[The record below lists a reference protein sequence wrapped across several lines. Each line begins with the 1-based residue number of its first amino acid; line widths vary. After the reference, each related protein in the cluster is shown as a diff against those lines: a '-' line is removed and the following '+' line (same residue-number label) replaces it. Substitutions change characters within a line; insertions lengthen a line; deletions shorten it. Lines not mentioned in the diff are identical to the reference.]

1 MFLKKLRVT
10 SNGARNIN
18 KITSLWL
25 ERKNFKQLTWRNH
38 STAGRNASGRVV
50 VWTKSSLKKRLIQP
64 IINYSMRSRVMSVIT
79 TFKLIPFQNKLV
91 SLSFLAS
98 GGITYL
104 PATDLFKVFGFIY
117 FVPKLSSLNPYL
129 TEPTLFLLA
138 SVKRLSKVSLI
149 ELFPGAGIQY
159 ARSSGTF
166 SRLVKIDFNNHTA
179 LLQLP
184 SGVRKLFSL
193 YSLASLGPVA
203 LKNKRLAMNTKS
215 GYWRSYGVKSIVRGV
230 ARNPVDHPHGGR
242 TKAIRY
248 PRTPWGKTTK
258 FK

>member
-1 MFLKKLRVT
+1 MFLKKLRIV
-10 SNGARNIN
+10 SNASRNI
-18 KITSLWL
+18 KKLTSLWL
-25 ERKNFKQLTWRNH
+25 ERRNFKQLTWRKYSN
-38 STAGRNASGRVV
+38 SGRNDSGRVV
-50 VWTKSSLKKRLIQP
+50 VWTKSSLKLKLIRP
-64 IINYSMRSRVMSVIT
+64 LINYSMRSKIMSVIT

-98 GGITYL
+98 GGVTYL
-104 PATDLFKVFGFIY
+104 PATDLFKIFGFIY
-117 FVPKLSSLNPYL
+117 FSPKLTSLNSYL
-129 TEPTLFLLA
+129 TEPSLFLLF
-138 SVKRLSKVSLI
+138 SIKRLSKVSLL

-166 SRLVKIDFNNHTA
+166 ARLIKLDFITHTA

-184 SGVRKLFSL
+184 SGVRKTFSI
-193 YSLASLGPVA
+193 YSLASLGQVA
-203 LKNKRLAMNTKS
+203 LKSKRLLTNTKS
-215 GYWRSYGVKSIVRGV
+215 GYWRSFGIKPIVRGV

-242 TKAIRY
+242 AKSIKY

>member
-1 MFLKKLRVT
+1 LFLKKLRIV
-10 SNGARNIN
+10 SNASRNI
-18 KITSLWL
+18 KKLTSLWL
-25 ERKNFKQLTWRNH
+25 ERKNFKQLTWRKYSN
-38 STAGRNASGRVV
+38 AGRNDSGRVV
-50 VWTKSSLKKRLIQP
+50 VWTKSSLKLKLIRP
-64 IINYSMRSRVMSVIT
+64 LINYSMRSNIMSTIT

-98 GGITYL
+98 GGVTYL
-104 PATDLFKVFGFIY
+104 PATDLFKIFGFIY
-117 FVPKLSSLNPYL
+117 FSPKLTGLNSYL
-129 TEPTLFLLA
+129 TEPSLFLLF
-138 SVKRLSKVSLI
+138 SIKRLSKVSLL

-166 SRLVKIDFNNHTA
+166 ARLIKLDFNTHTA

-184 SGVRKLFSL
+184 SGVRKTFSI
-193 YSLASLGPVA
+193 YSLASLGQVA
-203 LKNKRLAMNTKS
+203 LKSKRLLTNTKS
-215 GYWRSYGVKSIVRGV
+215 GYWRSFGVKPIVRGV

-242 TKAIRY
+242 AKSIKY